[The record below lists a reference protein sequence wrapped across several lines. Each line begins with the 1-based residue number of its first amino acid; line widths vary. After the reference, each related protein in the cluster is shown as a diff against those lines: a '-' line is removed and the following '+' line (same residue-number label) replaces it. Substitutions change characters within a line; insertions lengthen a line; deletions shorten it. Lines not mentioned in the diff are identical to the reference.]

1 MVNSAGVGLEIHDP
15 QPIWTTTSSIWDRT
29 MAVNLTGLFN
39 CCRAATAQM
48 VSQEPLPNG
57 SRGWIVN
64 VSSVYGESA
73 KPGIGKHCP
82 NRNSTLSLDNA
93 ESIQFRIA
101 LRNMQFWA

>member
-1 MVNSAGVGLEIHDP
+1 MACSMVNSAGVGLEIHDP
-15 QPIWTTTSSIWDRT
+15 QPIWTTTSATWEKT
-29 MAVNLTGLFN
+29 VAVNLTGLFN

-73 KPGIGKHCP
+73 KPGIGGYLPIETRESFLYRADWQK
-82 NRNSTLSLDNA
+82 SL
-93 ESIQFRIA
+93 ILLF
-101 LRNMQFWA
+101 